1 MTDAGLSVPHKHT
14 RTRVTAH
21 EFVRETL
28 REGIL
33 DGSIPGGTRLV
44 QADLAEQLS
53 VSTTPVR
60 EALRDLAAEG
70 IVELDAHRGGTV
82 HRISK
87 TELQEIYELRLVLEV
102 VAVEKA
108 AERMTPEQL
117 AQVGAVLEQMQAA
130 HPTADWVMLNR
141 DFHMTIYEA
150 AGSPR
155 LLAILRTLLD
165 TSVMYVSMA
174 LKVRPRARE
183 QATRDHQRIFEA
195 LSRHDAE
202 VAAVAVR
209 EHLEIPRSVLEVD
222 LRS

>member
-1 MTDAGLSVPHKHT
+1 MTDTGLTVPHKNA

-33 DGSIPGGTRLV
+33 DGSIPSGTRLV

-82 HRISK
+82 HRIS
-87 TELQEIYELRLVLEV
+87 TEELQEIYELRLLLEV
-102 VAVEKA
+102 VAMEKA
-108 AERMTPEQL
+108 AVRITAEQL

-141 DFHMTIYEA
+141 DFHMAIYEA

-174 LKVRPRARE
+174 VKRSPATRE
-183 QATRDHQRIFEA
+183 RATRDHQRIFEA
-195 LSRHDAE
+195 LRSHDAS
-202 VAAVAVR
+202 AAADAIR
-209 EHLEIPRSVLEVD
+209 DHLEIPRSVLQAD
-222 LRS
+222 LQS

>member
-1 MTDAGLSVPHKHT
+1 MTNAALSVSQ
-14 RTRVTAH
+14 RSARARVTAH

-33 DGSIPGGTRLV
+33 DGSLPGGTRLV

-82 HRISK
+82 HLCSAE
-87 TELQEIYELRLVLEV
+87 ELQEVYELRLLLEV
-102 VAVEKA
+102 VAVKKA
-108 AERMTPEQL
+108 AARITPEQL
-117 AQVGAVLEQMQAA
+117 AQVTELLERMEGLPPAVS
-130 HPTADWVMLNR
+130 WVMLNR
-141 DFHMTIYEA
+141 DFHMSIYDA

-174 LKVRPRARE
+174 LKTNHSTRD
-183 QATRDHQRIFEA
+183 QATLDHRRIVDA
-195 LSRHDAE
+195 LSRHDVEAAA
-202 VAAVAVR
+202 AAVTD
-209 EHLEIPRSVLEVD
+209 HLEIPRSVLGINPA
-222 LRS
+222 

>member
-1 MTDAGLSVPHKHT
+1 MTDTGLSANKTT

-82 HRISK
+82 HRISNE
-87 TELQEIYELRLVLEV
+87 ELQEIYELRLLLEV

-108 AERMTPEQL
+108 AERITPDQL
-117 AQVGAVLEQMQAA
+117 AKVGAVLEQMQAA
-130 HPTADWVMLNR
+130 HPTANWVMLNR

-174 LKVRPRARE
+174 LKARPTARE
-183 QATRDHQRIFEA
+183 QATRDHQLIFEA
-195 LSRHDAE
+195 LASNAPE
-202 VAAVAVR
+202 AAARAVR
-209 EHLEIPRSVLEVD
+209 DHLEIPRSVLEVD

>member
-1 MTDAGLSVPHKHT
+1 MHRRT
-14 RTRVTAH
+14 RARVTAH

-44 QADLAEQLS
+44 QADLAEQLD

-70 IVELDAHRGGTV
+70 IVALDAHRGGTV
-82 HRISK
+82 HNISNE
-87 TELQEIYELRLVLEV
+87 ELEEVYDLRRLLEV
-102 VAVEKA
+102 VAIKKA
-108 AERMTPEQL
+108 AVRITPEQL
-117 AQVGAVLEQMQAA
+117 DHVDELHERMKSPSSTVN
-130 HPTADWVMLNR
+130 WVVLNR
-141 DFHMTIYEA
+141 DFHMAIYAA

-155 LLAILRTLLD
+155 LLNILGPLLD

-174 LKVRPRARE
+174 LKAQPVARE
-183 QATRDHQRIFEA
+183 QANHDHERIVEA
-195 LSRHDAE
+195 LRNHDKQAAAE
-202 VAAVAVR
+202 AIT
-209 EHLEIPRSVLEVD
+209 EHLEIPRSVLEAG

>member
-1 MTDAGLSVPHKHT
+1 VTNAGLNVSNKT
-14 RTRVTAH
+14 IRTRVTAH

-33 DGSIPGGTRLV
+33 DGSLPGGTRLV
-44 QADLAEQLS
+44 QADLAEQLN

-82 HRISK
+82 HRISNE
-87 TELQEIYELRLVLEV
+87 ELQEIYDLRLLLEV
-102 VAVEKA
+102 VAMQKA
-108 AERMTPEQL
+108 AARIAPEQL
-117 AQVGAVLEQMQAA
+117 ARVGDLLKQMQDAPPA
-130 HPTADWVMLNR
+130 ADWVMLNR

-174 LKVRPRARE
+174 LKARPTARE
-183 QATRDHQRIFEA
+183 QATRDHQRMFDA
-195 LSRHDAE
+195 LSHSDVEAAAE
-202 VAAVAVR
+202 AIR
-209 EHLEIPRSVLEVD
+209 EHLEIPRSVLEID

>member
-1 MTDAGLSVPHKHT
+1 MTNTGFSVPHKT
-14 RTRVTAH
+14 ARTRVTAH

-33 DGSIPGGTRLV
+33 DGSIPCGTRLV
-44 QADLAEQLS
+44 QAELAEQLS

-82 HRISK
+82 HRISNA
-87 TELQEIYELRLVLEV
+87 ELQEIYELRLLLET
-102 VAVEKA
+102 VAMQKA
-108 AERMTPEQL
+108 AARISPEQL
-117 AQVGAVLEQMQAA
+117 ARVGAVLEQMQEAP
-130 HPTADWVMLNR
+130 PTANWVMLNR

-150 AGSPR
+150 AGSGR

-174 LKVRPRARE
+174 VKSRPTVRDK
-183 QATRDHQRIFEA
+183 ATRDHERIFEA
-195 LSRHDAE
+195 LARHDVDAAAE
-202 VAAVAVR
+202 AIS
-209 EHLEIPRSVLEVD
+209 EHLEIPRSVLEMD

>member
-1 MTDAGLSVPHKHT
+1 MTDTGLSANKTT

-82 HRISK
+82 HRISNE
-87 TELQEIYELRLVLEV
+87 ELKEIYELRLLLEV

-108 AERMTPEQL
+108 AERITPDQL
-117 AQVGAVLEQMQAA
+117 AKVGAVLEQMQAA
-130 HPTADWVMLNR
+130 HPTANWVMLNR

-174 LKVRPRARE
+174 LKARPTARE
-183 QATRDHQRIFEA
+183 QATRDHQLIFEA
-195 LSRHDAE
+195 LASNAPE
-202 VAAVAVR
+202 AAARAVR
-209 EHLEIPRSVLEVD
+209 DHLEIPRSVLEVD